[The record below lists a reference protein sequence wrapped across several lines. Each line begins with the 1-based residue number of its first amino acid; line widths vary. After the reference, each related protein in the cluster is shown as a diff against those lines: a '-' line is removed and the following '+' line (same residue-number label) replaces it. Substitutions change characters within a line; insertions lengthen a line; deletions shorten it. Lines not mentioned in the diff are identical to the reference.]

1 MTTVLGSTAR
11 PATVSTTERQARHH
25 RLTPARA
32 VSPRVGMSR
41 LAALPLGSVV
51 EVTGGVLVSARV
63 QAVRHEPRG
72 SQATLVGR
80 CPERLGAA
88 SGSVLA
94 ARSCPGPLQ
103 DVVLRWDG
111 DGATTTTRLPVEVAQ
126 GDVVVLFSPRF
137 QGEAARRRALAEPQ
151 GVDQQVVPR
160 GTPAR

>member
-1 MTTVLGSTAR
+1 MTIVLDPTAR
-11 PATVSTTERQARHH
+11 LAAASTTERQARHH
-25 RLTPARA
+25 RLTPRA

-63 QAVRHEPRG
+63 QEVRHEPWG
-72 SQATLVGR
+72 IQATLVGR

-94 ARSCPGPLQ
+94 TRSCPGPLQ
-103 DVVLRWDG
+103 GVALRWDA

-137 QGEAARRRALAEPQ
+137 QGRSARRRALAAPH
-151 GVDQQVVPR
+151 G
-160 GTPAR
+160 